1 MALSQPE
8 LVTYSADDIF
18 AEYEQVSMHKRIIAI
33 FGTSA
38 GAETLSRCEPVGYNS
53 TTGYYGAWVAPDP
66 ASLEVDTGG
75 ATGGTWGLT
84 VDGIAIANTV
94 LAYNATAA
102 VVEATIL
109 ASTGIVA
116 SVTLATGVYTITFDA
131 DPQITTVVVSTGDVT
146 QLTGGTD
153 EAATATAGT
162 STYGL
167 HNIVGFVW
175 PDEITLSATEQVQGT
190 VMTQG
195 RISYTY
201 ISPTVAAGDV
211 TALAAELKANALSRG
226 IIVEDLPNIH

>member
-8 LVTYSADDIF
+8 LATYSGSDIF
-18 AEYEQVSMHKRIIAI
+18 ADYEQVSMHERIVAV

-53 TTGYYGAWVAPDP
+53 TTGYYGMWVAPDP
-66 ASLEVDTGG
+66 ASIEIDTDG
-75 ATGGTWGLT
+75 ATGGTWSMT
-84 VDGIAIANTV
+84 VDGTTTGN

-102 VVEATIL
+102 VVEATL
-109 ASTGIVA
+109 LGMGYVA
-116 SVTLATGVYTITFDA
+116 TVALATGVYTITFDA
-131 DPQITTVVVSTGDVT
+131 DAQVITVPVLTGDVT
-146 QLTGGTD
+146 SLTGAGGS
-153 EAATATAGT
+153 EAATVTAGT

-167 HNIVGFVW
+167 NTIVGFVW

-190 VMTQG
+190 VMTAG

-226 IIVEDLPNIH
+226 IIVEDLVNIH